1 MKIIFL
7 CLAAVWLVS
16 VNEAPAQAPPDTV
29 LHRYI
34 DRALQVSPRLN
45 AFRAQQL
52 AVNRRIPQVSSLP
65 DPRLAFSL
73 NNLPINSFS
82 FTQEGMT
89 GKVIAI
95 SQTLPFPGK
104 LSTRGDIVRQDEMIV
119 LRQFEDERNNII
131 REVKKT
137 YYELAYIK
145 RVIRIEEQSRQLLRD
160 ISRIVRT
167 KYEVGRG
174 SQQDIVKSDLEITRI
189 TDRILKLQER
199 YQSLAEHL
207 NALLLREPHDVV
219 VVDTLRDPSN
229 AVFRI
234 NDLLDSARA
243 FRPFLRGL
251 EEAVTKARFQ
261 KELAELQWYP
271 DFTVGVAYS
280 QRDYLQATGTNL
292 NDLTTFMV
300 GINIPLDY
308 GGKRSAAEEEAT
320 ALERMYSDQ
329 YSSVLQTLQKLFAR
343 SDAAIATIR
352 ERIHLLETG
361 LLPQASQ
368 ALRAS
373 LAGYQVGEV
382 DYLNV
387 LDNQVKLF
395 DIEMDLVR
403 LRADYWKEIAEIE
416 FLAGIEVQS

>member
-1 MKIIFL
+1 MRTIFL
-7 CLAAVWLVS
+7 CLAAVWFVS
-16 VNEAPAQAPPDTV
+16 ISESVAQVQPDTV
-29 LHRYI
+29 LPRYI

-45 AFRAQQL
+45 ALRAQQR

-73 NNLPINSFS
+73 SNLPVNSFA
-82 FTQEGMT
+82 FTQEPMT
-89 GKVIAI
+89 GKVVAVA
-95 SQTLPFPGK
+95 QTLPFPGK
-104 LSTRGDIVRQDEMIV
+104 LSTRGDIVHQDEMIV
-119 LRQFEDERNNII
+119 LRQFEDERNSII

-137 YYELAYIK
+137 YYELAYIR
-145 RVIRIEEQSRQLLRD
+145 RVIAIEKQSRQLLRD

-167 KYEVGRG
+167 KYEVGKG
-174 SQQDIVKSDLEITRI
+174 SQQDIVKSHLEITRI

-199 YQSLAEHL
+199 FQALAERL
-207 NALLLREPHDVV
+207 NALLLREPKAAV
-219 VVDTLRDPSN
+219 VVDSLHDPTN
-229 AVFRI
+229 TVFRI
-234 NDLLDSARA
+234 DDLLDSARA
-243 FRPFLRGL
+243 NRPFLRGL
-251 EEAVTKARFQ
+251 EEAVLKAKFQ

-271 DFTVGVAYS
+271 DFTVGLAYS
-280 QRDYLQATGTNL
+280 QRDYLLTTGTDL
-292 NDLTTFMV
+292 NDLASITV

-320 ALERMYSDQ
+320 ALEKMYTDQ
-329 YSSVLQTLQKLFAR
+329 YNSVLQTLQKLFAK
-343 SDAAIATIR
+343 SDAAITTIR